1 MPDSAEE
8 SRAGGLSS
16 SLVQLAASMLAL
28 VRSRLELVTIEF
40 EEQRERT
47 KDMLVLAV
55 VAAVFLSFAVIVLS
69 ALILALFW
77 ETHPVIATLCVAAA
91 YAVIGLVAVAL
102 LKNRQRQRPFAAT
115 IAELERDVEALRG
128 RR

>member
-1 MPDSAEE
+1 MPDSAEQPRAGL
-8 SRAGGLSS
+8 SRAAL
-16 SLVQLAASMLAL
+16 QLTASIVAL

-47 KDMLVLAV
+47 KDILVLAV
-55 VAAVFLSFAVIVLS
+55 VAAVFLSFAVMILS

-77 ETHPVIATLCVAAA
+77 ETHPVIATVCVAGGYAA
-91 YAVIGLVAVAL
+91 IGIAAIAM

-115 IAELERDVEALRG
+115 LAELERDVEALRG
-128 RR
+128 KR